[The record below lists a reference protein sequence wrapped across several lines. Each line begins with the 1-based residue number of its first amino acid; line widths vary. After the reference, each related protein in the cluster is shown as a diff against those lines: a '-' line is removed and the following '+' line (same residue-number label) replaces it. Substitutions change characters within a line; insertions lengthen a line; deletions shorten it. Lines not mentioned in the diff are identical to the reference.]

1 MSTSQP
7 ALYILDIAS
16 VVKVAGCLKLGFK
29 YLSRAFVA
37 IFMS

>member
-16 VVKVAGCLKLGFK
+16 VVKVASCLKLGFK
-29 YLSRAFVA
+29 YLVKVQVV
-37 IFMS
+37 